1 MENKSQE
8 NSERASAIS
17 IIFIFFILASIYF
30 AAING
35 KMKEINDASFESA
48 KAAVTLSI
56 GLIGI
61 MSLWLGLMRILEAAG
76 LMYSLANG
84 LKPIMSKL
92 FPEVP
97 VSHPAMGSMILN
109 FSANM
114 LGLGN
119 AATPFGIKAM
129 KELDKLNPNKG
140 TATNAMCLF
149 LAINTSSIALLPL
162 GVISVRAAAGAANPT
177 DIWIPATLAT
187 LCSTFVGIT
196 TAIFFAK
203 KDKSHREILE
213 SSDTESE
220 ELKIEDYKTFRK
232 TPSLIESWIFLIS
245 IFTFVICF
253 LWTFFYQGV
262 ALREASHWLMPGLM
276 MMIVSFGVS
285 RGVKIYEA
293 VTDGAKQGFDIAV
306 RIIPFLVVILVAIG
320 MFRASGGMEFA
331 AKILN
336 PITGLI
342 WMPADVLPMALVRPL
357 SGTGSFAVM
366 SEIINHDPNSYS
378 SFLAS
383 IIMGSTETTFYILAV
398 YFGAIGVTK
407 LRHAFI
413 ASILADLTGIF
424 ASCIL
429 TKLFY

>member
-1 MENKSQE
+1 MQNKDRS
-8 NSERASAIS
+8 SAIS
-17 IIFIFFILASIYF
+17 IIFVFFILASIFF
-30 AAING
+30 AATNG
-35 KMKEINDASFESA
+35 KMKEINDASFEAA

-76 LMYSLANG
+76 LMFTIANS
-84 LKPIMSKL
+84 LKPIMGKL
-92 FPEVP
+92 FPEIP
-97 VSHPAMGSMILN
+97 TNHPAMGAMILN

-129 KELDKLNPNKG
+129 KELDKLNPYKG

-162 GVISVRAAAGAANPT
+162 GVISVRAAAGASNPT
-177 DIWIPATLAT
+177 EIWIPATLAT

-196 TAIFFAK
+196 TALLFAK
-203 KDKSHREILE
+203 KDKTYIQALENSEAEI
-213 SSDTESE
+213 E
-220 ELKIEDYKTFRK
+220 EVKIEDYKNLRK
-232 TPSLIESWIFLIS
+232 APSFIESWIFTLS
-245 IFTFVICF
+245 VLTFLFCF
-253 LWTFFYQGV
+253 IWVFFINNV
-262 ALREASHWLMPGLM
+262 PLKDASHWLMPGLM
-276 MMIVSFGVS
+276 MLIVSYGVS
-285 RGVKIYEA
+285 QGVKTYEA

-320 MFRASGGMEFA
+320 MFRASGGMEFT

-336 PITGLI
+336 PITNLI
-342 WMPADVLPMALVRPL
+342 WMPADVLPMALIRPL

-383 IIMGSTETTFYILAV
+383 LIMGSTETTFYILAV
-398 YFGAIGVTK
+398 YFGAVGVTK

-413 ASILADLTGIF
+413 ASMLADLAGIF

-429 TKLFY
+429 TKLFYVG

>member
-1 MENKSQE
+1 MQNK
-8 NSERASAIS
+8 ERASAIS

-30 AAING
+30 AALNG
-35 KMKEINDASFESA
+35 KMKEINEASFDAA
-48 KAAVTLSI
+48 KAAVNLSI

-61 MSLWLGLMRILEAAG
+61 MSLWLGFMRILEAAG
-76 LMYSLANG
+76 LMYTLANS
-84 LKPIMSKL
+84 LKPIMGVL

-97 VSHPAMGSMILN
+97 VNHPAMGAMILN

-162 GVISVRAAAGAANPT
+162 GVISVRAAAGASNPT
-177 DIWIPATLAT
+177 EIWIPATIAT

-196 TAIFFAK
+196 TALFYAK
-203 KDKSHREILE
+203 RDKSHI
-213 SSDTESE
+213 DTISEANYESE
-220 ELKIEDYKTFRK
+220 ELKIEDYKNLRK
-232 TPSLIESWIFLIS
+232 LPSLIESWSFVIATTTFLLCFTWIFLIKN
-245 IFTFVICF
+245 TE
-253 LWTFFYQGV
+253 
-262 ALREASHWLMPGLM
+262 LRQASHWLMPGLIM
-276 MMIVSFGVS
+276 LIISFGIS

-306 RIIPFLVVILVAIG
+306 RIIPFLVVILVGIG
-320 MFRASGGMEFA
+320 MFRASGGMEFM

-336 PITGLI
+336 PITSLI

-366 SEIINHDPNSYS
+366 SEIINHAPDSYS

-383 IIMGSTETTFYILAV
+383 LIMGSTETTFYILAV
-398 YFGAIGVTK
+398 YFGAVGVTK

-413 ASILADLTGIF
+413 ASMLADLTGIF
-424 ASCIL
+424 SSCL
-429 TKLFY
+429 LAKLFYNG